1 VPFTDGVKSLSVV
14 TDLKKAYESEG
25 KQLIADFEKNIT
37 LSIVDEAWKK
47 HLRKMDELKQSV
59 QLAVHEQKILL
70 IYKFEA
76 FNLFNGMLNG
86 VNKEVISF
94 LFKGDLPQQ
103 SAQISKKQ

>member
-47 HLRKMDELKQSV
+47 HYVKWMS
-59 QLAVHEQKILL
+59 
-70 IYKFEA
+70 
-76 FNLFNGMLNG
+76 
-86 VNKEVISF
+86 
-94 LFKGDLPQQ
+94 
-103 SAQISKKQ
+103 